1 MPEAEVSEQQLKHN
15 RFLVEAIQSKDV
27 QAVENVIGKYEK
39 AKAQKKLEEVL
50 KLTDEDGW
58 TPLHYAAHG
67 NTKYHEKMVTLLCKA
82 KSDPNAQDSMGWG
95 PLHVAAQ
102 FASTAAIK
110 ELMEYFANRQAKD
123 KEGRRPVDCA
133 NGEERIRLLRRPFY
147 RVEQTMKKVTEC
159 FTMDSFVKRGLPTAP
174 GYKENWCSEDL
185 VSQYDEEIA
194 DCQHDIDLRKEKLD
208 TKMNALQEKV
218 KAGEIDPLSAAK
230 EFAPLTTEQGA
241 LMVEQAGT
249 TQSVGLLRQ
258 MKKKRADAALV
269 AALRRVKGKLNQMRA
284 MQVSNAITQTKVN
297 VVGYAYCV
305 EVLEPV
311 LKKCADDGDEHYLK
325 LGMEIFETLLIP
337 LGGNANTPKGFRQK
351 LEGKIDEVL
360 NAEDGGGE
368 EQKGKGAKRE
378 DSNACRCS

>member
-1 MPEAEVSEQQLKHN
+1 
-15 RFLVEAIQSKDV
+15 
-27 QAVENVIGKYEK
+27 
-39 AKAQKKLEEVL
+39 
-50 KLTDEDGW
+50 
-58 TPLHYAAHG
+58 
-67 NTKYHEKMVTLLCKA
+67 
-82 KSDPNAQDSMGWG
+82 MG
-95 PLHVAAQ
+95 
-102 FASTAAIK
+102 
-110 ELMEYFANRQAKD
+110 
-123 KEGRRPVDCA
+123 
-133 NGEERIRLLRRPFY
+133 
-147 RVEQTMKKVTEC
+147 
-159 FTMDSFVKRGLPTAP
+159 FVKRGLPTAP

-360 NAEDGGGE
+360 NAED
-368 EQKGKGAKRE
+368 
-378 DSNACRCS
+378 